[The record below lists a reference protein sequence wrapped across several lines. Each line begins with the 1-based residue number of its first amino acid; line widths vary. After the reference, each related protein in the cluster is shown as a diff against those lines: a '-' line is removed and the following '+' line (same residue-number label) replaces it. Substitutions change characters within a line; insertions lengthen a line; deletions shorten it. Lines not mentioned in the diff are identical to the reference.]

1 MKLSMSKTDW
11 VDEKHMDTG
20 ILTDALGGEWKGY
33 VVWIHGKNNE
43 QGFPLKQGI
52 LTHIWWVRDFLV
64 INKG

>member
-33 VVWIHGKNNE
+33 VV
-43 QGFPLKQGI
+43 
-52 LTHIWWVRDFLV
+52 
-64 INKG
+64 